1 MCPFE
6 LITRPLVQ
14 LLARKENFRYI
25 WQGLDGELHGFGDQ
39 NASFLTNSKEQVH
52 MLAHSIL
59 GTVRRLMQGYTLA
72 KCVVHTY
79 KDEQLLQKC
88 GIPTPLFLPPR
99 AQGGLRSEAPEVG
112 RRG

>member
-25 WQGLDGELHGFGDQ
+25 WQRLDGELHGFWDQ

-79 KDEQLLQKC
+79 KDERLHQKC